1 MDGINGQ
8 IGGDNKAPLLMIDD
22 GEEAAPALTPIE
34 VPAAVEVTPAAALPE
49 SLEEAEPLAP
59 PVAVAAEP
67 VAPPAPA
74 AKKATPVAAKAP
86 PAEAS
91 APLPKP
97 AEDAP
102 AAASAPLKSK
112 RNIRP
117 LIPLAAVSM
126 AVFASGLS
134 VVGLLVAS
142 RTVAETR
149 LVLEQ
154 VQQHQSKMRHL
165 DQMIDEIDALRSRE
179 QLALVR
185 LEQIN
190 SGKPAT
196 GAEVRGAISSL
207 QLALAKYQPGGA
219 NGTLTLLRDGQAEL
233 AERVTTMYRRVEQID
248 TRLDKL
254 GIARARPTDAR

>member
-1 MDGINGQ
+1 
-8 IGGDNKAPLLMIDD
+8 
-22 GEEAAPALTPIE
+22 
-34 VPAAVEVTPAAALPE
+34 
-49 SLEEAEPLAP
+49 
-59 PVAVAAEP
+59 
-67 VAPPAPA
+67 
-74 AKKATPVAAKAP
+74 
-86 PAEAS
+86 
-91 APLPKP
+91 
-97 AEDAP
+97 
-102 AAASAPLKSK
+102 
-112 RNIRP
+112 
-117 LIPLAAVSM
+117 M